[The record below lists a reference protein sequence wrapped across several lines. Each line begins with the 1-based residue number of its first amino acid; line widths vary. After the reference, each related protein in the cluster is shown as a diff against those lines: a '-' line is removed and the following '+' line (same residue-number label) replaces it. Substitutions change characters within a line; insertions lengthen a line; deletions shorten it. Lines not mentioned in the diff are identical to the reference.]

1 MYEGHMGKYNRA
13 IPVDIFTFML
23 QRSSDYKK
31 ISSYEMIKPFVI
43 NPLN

>member
-1 MYEGHMGKYNRA
+1 MYEGQGKYNRA

-31 ISSYEMIKPFVI
+31 ISSYEMVKQEN
-43 NPLN
+43 NPLNW